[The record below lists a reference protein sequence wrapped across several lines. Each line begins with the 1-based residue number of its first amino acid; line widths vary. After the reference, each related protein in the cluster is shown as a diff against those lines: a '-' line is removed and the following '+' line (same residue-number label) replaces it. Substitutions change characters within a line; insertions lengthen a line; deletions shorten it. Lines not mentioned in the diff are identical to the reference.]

1 MSCPLCDRDDA
12 FDVAYLL
19 YSFVD
24 CRLCPS
30 KGYFIRKSG
39 SPGSLAVLFAMIFS
53 AGFLS
58 SIVYPLFLG
67 FCAHWR
73 FIGFSLK
80 FLAAKVP
87 GSSVSA
93 WVFSCVDPSLVAGAA
108 MVALLCSGDFQQI
121 WCSQHSG
128 KWVVW
133 SRHGLFFQNGL
144 WERHGVCPLDHFACV
159 SLKQVQWFSLARCCP
174 PGVEHDC

>member
-12 FDVAYLL
+12 FDVVYLL

-58 SIVYPLFLG
+58 SIVCPLFLG